1 MYLQYLNIYDLH
13 ITLSCEYVV
22 RILKKLILHVTIL
35 TFSRLLPLPLT
46 GIIH

>member
-1 MYLQYLNIYDLH
+1 MYFQYLNIYDLQ

-22 RILKKLILHVTIL
+22 RILKNLILYVTIL
-35 TFSRLLPLPLT
+35 AFSRLLPFPLT